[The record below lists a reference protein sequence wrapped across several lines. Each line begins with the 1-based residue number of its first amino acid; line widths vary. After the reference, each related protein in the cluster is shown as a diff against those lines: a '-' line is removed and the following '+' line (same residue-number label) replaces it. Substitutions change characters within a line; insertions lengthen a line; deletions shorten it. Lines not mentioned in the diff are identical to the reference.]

1 MKIPVETFLKNV
13 DGQQRKKT
21 QFDVISL
28 DAENWTGL
36 TQLKTMSQKIYG
48 LNWMRFQDFLKKIKF
63 GSQAFGSQGTDFLS
77 L

>member
-21 QFDVISL
+21 QFDVISV

-48 LNWMRFQDFLKKIKF
+48 LNWMRF
-63 GSQAFGSQGTDFLS
+63 
-77 L
+77 

>member
-36 TQLKTMSQKIYG
+36 TQLKEYVPENLWFKLDAILG
-48 LNWMRFQDFLKKIKF
+48 FF
-63 GSQAFGSQGTDFLS
+63 
-77 L
+77 

>member
-36 TQLKTMSQKIYG
+36 TNLR
-48 LNWMRFQDFLKKIKF
+48 LCPRKF
-63 GSQAFGSQGTDFLS
+63 MV
-77 L
+77 